1 MEFNFLLTE
10 KVCPLVIRL
19 FSPSLKYRSRVAGS
33 PSASTVQSEKP
44 YFPIVMR
51 LLRIVSVLT
60 RHYSKLLVCVV
71 TNLFMCIDRQSVIF
85 TTHHQLCYSMLI
97 LSILLSVCY
106 MPVLGAQK

>member
-33 PSASTVQSEKP
+33 PSSSTAPAEKP

-60 RHYSKLLVCVV
+60 RHYSKLLVRLPV
-71 TNLFMCIDRQSVIF
+71 S
-85 TTHHQLCYSMLI
+85 
-97 LSILLSVCY
+97 LL
-106 MPVLGAQK
+106 